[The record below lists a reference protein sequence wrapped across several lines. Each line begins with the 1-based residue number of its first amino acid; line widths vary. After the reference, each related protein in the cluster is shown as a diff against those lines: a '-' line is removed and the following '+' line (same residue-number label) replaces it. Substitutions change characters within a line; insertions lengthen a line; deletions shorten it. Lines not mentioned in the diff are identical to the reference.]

1 MAEDVGA
8 IAGST
13 TEKVRLILGH
23 RPRVGD
29 MEIWAPRIAS
39 ALIATALA
47 ALSHR
52 RPMTTVEAVELG
64 LMALARE
71 PGPWTA
77 SAA

>member
-1 MAEDVGA
+1 
-8 IAGST
+8 
-13 TEKVRLILGH
+13 
-23 RPRVGD
+23 